1 VSGAPTNAASDALV
15 ASGAFL
21 SEGPL
26 PPDVLRALL
35 TEDYSY
41 EDRRHGVSFPSADA
55 DSYPDLVASAWD
67 IGAGRP
73 EFEVVAILA
82 VRGDRFAA
90 GHVRIDYGNGML
102 FESIHVLALDAEMR
116 LVERE
121 VDFDRSDIDAAI
133 AELDRLHRQATGS

>member
-1 VSGAPTNAASDALV
+1 VDGEPSNTASEALW

-26 PPDVLRALL
+26 PAELVRASL
-35 TEDYSY
+35 TDDYAY

-67 IGAGRP
+67 IGAGTP
-73 EFEVVAILA
+73 EFEVVEILA

-102 FESIHVLALDAEMR
+102 FESIHVLALDADAR
-116 LVERE
+116 LLQRE

-133 AELDRLHRQATGS
+133 AELDRLHRQATER